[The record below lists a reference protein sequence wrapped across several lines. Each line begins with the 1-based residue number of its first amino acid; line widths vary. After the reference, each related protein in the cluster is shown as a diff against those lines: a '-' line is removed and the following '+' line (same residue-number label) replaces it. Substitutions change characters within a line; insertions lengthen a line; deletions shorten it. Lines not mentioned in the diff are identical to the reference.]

1 LKLIPKIRYKI
12 LQVTFNITTMTT
24 TNMLEHQKIILM
36 NSVHD
41 KNMFRKELMKSI
53 KWLDQI
59 EQQKLYL
66 WLKEKFWNIYRD
78 LIESI
83 FNLET
88 A

>member
-1 LKLIPKIRYKI
+1 MA
-12 LQVTFNITTMTT
+12 NI
-24 TNMLEHQKIILM
+24 NMLEHQKTLLINL
-36 NSVHD
+36 VHD

-66 WLKEKFWNIYRD
+66 WLKDRFGNLYRD
-78 LIESI
+78 LIESL

-88 A
+88 ARLK

>member
-1 LKLIPKIRYKI
+1 MM
-12 LQVTFNITTMTT
+12 NM
-24 TNMLEHQKIILM
+24 NMLEHQKTILM

-66 WLKEKFWNIYRD
+66 WLKERYSHIYID

-83 FNLET
+83 FNME
-88 A
+88 AA